1 VRGCCCWL
9 SPDIVLCCCRAC
21 LAEPLCCCSTGRRLR
36 STSPCAKLQSQSHLD
51 LLVES
56 TSALVAGAAFR
67 GALGKDRQSEV
78 QMQMQVRVRVRV
90 QVQVQVQRLRDLTV
104 SRAGG
109 STAAK
114 TVAKGPLAFQ
124 EQNCHGWLRE
134 MSRPI
139 MLPPVATSKAPLTW
153 AQSGSF
159 ADRAQAQ
166 NLDAAPP
173 PPMHHVGMERHDSR
187 KVSCYQSPR
196 QALSSIA
203 LRSRYLSKPPCCS
216 R

>member
-1 VRGCCCWL
+1 ML
-9 SPDIVLCCCRAC
+9 ASPDIVLCWCRCWCWCCCRAC
-21 LAEPLCCCSTGRRLR
+21 LAEPPLQLCCSTGGRLRLR
-36 STSPCAKLQSQSHLD
+36 STSPCAKLQSQSPLD
-51 LLVES
+51 LLVD
-56 TSALVAGAAFR
+56 VGADGWRWFSRRAREGQAIR
-67 GALGKDRQSEV
+67 GAV
-78 QMQMQVRVRVRV
+78 QMQVRV
-90 QVQVQVQRLRDLTV
+90 QVQVQRPRDLTL

-124 EQNCHGWLRE
+124 EQNCRGWLRE

-187 KVSCYQSPR
+187 
-196 QALSSIA
+196 
-203 LRSRYLSKPPCCS
+203 RSELLESTRVLAKPSVPL
-216 R
+216 